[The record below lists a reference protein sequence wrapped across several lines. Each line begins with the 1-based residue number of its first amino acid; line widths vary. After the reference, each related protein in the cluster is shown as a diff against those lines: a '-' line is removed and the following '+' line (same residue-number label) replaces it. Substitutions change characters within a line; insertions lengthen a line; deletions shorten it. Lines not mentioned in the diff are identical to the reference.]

1 MLLGGLAFAFGVSTA
16 VFNATYS
23 EQSRV
28 DAQLTNGAD
37 VTITGTFAAPAS
49 TDLAT
54 LRRIPGVLD
63 AEPMQHR
70 FAFVGN
76 DLQDLYGIDPQ
87 KIANTTPMSNAFFGN
102 GDAAAT
108 LTTLSRYPNGVLV
121 SEETVQ
127 TYQLNLGDPL
137 ILRLQDALT
146 HKYVPVKFRFTG
158 VSREFPTAPKDSFL
172 VTNAMY
178 VAQQTHSSAAE
189 MVLLRVTPG
198 AIADVSVQARHII
211 ANLPGAVVTNIIEA
225 QRAVGSSLTA
235 LDLRTLTAIELLFA
249 VIFVAAATGLV
260 LALGFSERLRMFAV
274 LSALGAK
281 DSQLRAFLV
290 AEAAAI
296 VAAGTVFGVALGFLI
311 AQVLVKILTGVFDPP
326 PSGLTVP
333 WGYLAVLAISA
344 VASTLIAVGII
355 LRATHKAV
363 VSALRGL

>member
-1 MLLGGLAFAFGVSTA
+1 
-16 VFNATYS
+16 
-23 EQSRV
+23 
-28 DAQLTNGAD
+28 
-37 VTITGTFAAPAS
+37 
-49 TDLAT
+49 
-54 LRRIPGVLD
+54 
-63 AEPMQHR
+63 
-70 FAFVGN
+70 
-76 DLQDLYGIDPQ
+76 
-87 KIANTTPMSNAFFGN
+87 
-102 GDAAAT
+102 
-108 LTTLSRYPNGVLV
+108 VLV

-127 TYQLNLGDPL
+127 TYQLSIGDTL
-137 ILRLQDALT
+137 ILRLQDGRS

-172 VTNAMY
+172 VANAMD

-189 MVLLRVTPG
+189 VVLLRVKPG
-198 AIADVSVQARHII
+198 AITDVTVQARRVA

-235 LDLRTLTAIELLFA
+235 LDLRALTAIELLFA

-281 DSQLRAFLV
+281 DRQLRAFLV
-290 AEAAAI
+290 AEAVSI

-326 PSGLTVP
+326 PSSLTVP
-333 WGYLAVLAISA
+333 WGYLAGLVIAA
-344 VASTLIAVGII
+344 VASTLIAVAII